1 MNKVF
6 EKAYAKINLGLKVG
20 IQRDDG
26 FHDIETI
33 MACINL
39 YDDIYIE
46 ESEETIIEG
55 MDIPYQENLMFK
67 AIQLIKKT
75 YRINKHVKVVINK
88 KIPIGAGLGGGS
100 SNAAAVLRGLNRLW
114 QLELSGKTMEILGQE
129 IGSDVSFFVRS
140 KTSIVKGKGEVINPL
155 DIKLPYKV
163 LLVLVPY
170 NISTK
175 EIYENYTC
183 VNKANFAYSDTCFL
197 PKDLKNDLEAVY
209 EKLYPNL
216 NLLISNLKEDL
227 RGDFNLMSGSG
238 PTVFSLYE
246 KNKDLIEIITNIKNR
261 YQLAT
266 IETVFL
272 DNL

>member
-1 MNKVF
+1 
-6 EKAYAKINLGLKVG
+6 
-20 IQRDDG
+20 
-26 FHDIETI
+26 
-33 MACINL
+33 
-39 YDDIYIE
+39 
-46 ESEETIIEG
+46 
-55 MDIPYQENLMFK
+55 
-67 AIQLIKKT
+67 
-75 YRINKHVKVVINK
+75 
-88 KIPIGAGLGGGS
+88 
-100 SNAAAVLRGLNRLW
+100 
-114 QLELSGKTMEILGQE
+114 MEILGQE